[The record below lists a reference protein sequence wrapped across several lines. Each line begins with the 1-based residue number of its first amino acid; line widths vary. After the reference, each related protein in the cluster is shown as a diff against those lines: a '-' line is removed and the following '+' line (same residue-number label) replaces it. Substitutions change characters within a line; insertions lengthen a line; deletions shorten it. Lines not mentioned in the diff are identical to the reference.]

1 MELSLVVTIFGILV
15 AVTNAIVQ
23 VTKKATWDKLP
34 TNLLA
39 LIVAIVLTLVVGLAY
54 LQITGV
60 IILWYMVAALI
71 VAGWLVAYA
80 AMFGFDKLREILNQW
95 PALQTILETLKK
107 K

>member
-1 MELSLVVTIFGILV
+1 MDMELSLV

-39 LIVAIVLTLVVGLAY
+39 LIVAIVLTLVVGLAF
-54 LQITGV
+54 LQIVGV
-60 IILWYMVAALI
+60 TILWYMVAGLI

>member
-1 MELSLVVTIFGILV
+1 MNLSLIVTIFGILV

-23 VTKKATWDKLP
+23 VTKKVTWDKLP

-39 LIVAIVLTLVVGLAY
+39 LIVAIVLTLVVGLSY

-60 IILWYMVAALI
+60 IILWYMVAGLI

-95 PALQTILETLKK
+95 PALQALLKK

>member
-1 MELSLVVTIFGILV
+1 M
-15 AVTNAIVQ
+15 TNAIVQ

-39 LIVAIVLTLVVGLAY
+39 LIVAVVITLVVGLAY

-60 IILWYMVAALI
+60 TILWYMVAALI

-80 AMFGFDKLREILNQW
+80 AMFGFDKLRQIIDQW

>member
-1 MELSLVVTIFGILV
+1 M
-15 AVTNAIVQ
+15 TNAIVQ

-39 LIVAIVLTLVVGLAY
+39 LIVAIVITLVVGLAY

-60 IILWYMVAALI
+60 TILWYMVAALI

-80 AMFGFDKLREILNQW
+80 AMFGFDKLRQIIDQW

>member
-1 MELSLVVTIFGILV
+1 MELSLVVTFFGILV
-15 AVTNAIVQ
+15 AVTNAVVQ

-39 LIVAIVLTLVVGLAY
+39 LIVAIVLTLVVGLAF
-54 LQITGV
+54 LQIVGV
-60 IILWYMVAALI
+60 TILWYMVAGLI